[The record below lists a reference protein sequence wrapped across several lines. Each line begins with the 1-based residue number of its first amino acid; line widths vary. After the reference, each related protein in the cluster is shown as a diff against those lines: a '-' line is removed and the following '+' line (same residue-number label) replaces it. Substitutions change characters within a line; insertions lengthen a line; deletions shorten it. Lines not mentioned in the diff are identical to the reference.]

1 MYLLV
6 NIIFKQIPP
15 LSPPQR
21 LRKKGREKEREN
33 RTRGGSRREK
43 RKRNFHFH
51 SLSQRVPR
59 AHRSLSQSS
68 NIFIALDW
76 SPPPP
81 PPPLQNPRNFCK
93 EERSH
98 DSPNTTAHQIKWLAR
113 GEGRSGEWGWG
124 GRHDKLASRC
134 TNCFFFLFK

>member
-33 RTRGGSRREK
+33 RTRGGSRKEK

-51 SLSQRVPR
+51 PLSQRVPR

-81 PPPLQNPRNFCK
+81 PPPPFAKPQELLQRREIPRLPQHN
-93 EERSH
+93 RT
-98 DSPNTTAHQIKWLAR
+98 PNQMVGKGR
-113 GEGRSGEWGWG
+113 REGRG
-124 GRHDKLASRC
+124 GGGGGVEDII
-134 TNCFFFLFK
+134 N